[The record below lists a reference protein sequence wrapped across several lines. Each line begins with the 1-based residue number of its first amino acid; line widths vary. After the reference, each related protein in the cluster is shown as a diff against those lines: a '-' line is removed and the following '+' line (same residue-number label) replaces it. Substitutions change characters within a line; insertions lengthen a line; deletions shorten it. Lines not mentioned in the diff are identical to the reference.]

1 MRAARGTFSIESR
14 AGAGAS
20 NAAEREATMI
30 TTMREER
37 DEAIV
42 HRLTFQRGTGPGLDP
57 GAAMLEL
64 RRMCYFRDLL
74 NAGFESTIWP
84 DRSSRTLRSER
95 LALGIDLPELDA
107 VGLWATRCGDGRVSI
122 PFIEFLL
129 ARTRDGARRF
139 ARADRSGTIAALV
152 QPLEEML
159 LGLTPPG
166 RPAAD
171 LPRLEE
177 VYLGEAEV
185 ARLCGAGGLV
195 DRIVEQCQA
204 IGLQSLPE
212 SDARTA

>member
-1 MRAARGTFSIESR
+1 
-14 AGAGAS
+14 
-20 NAAEREATMI
+20 MI
-30 TTMREER
+30 TTTRGER
-37 DEAIV
+37 NEAIV
-42 HRLTFQRGTGPGLDP
+42 HRLVTSREAVPALDP

-64 RRMCYFRDLL
+64 RRMCYYRDLL
-74 NAGFESTIWP
+74 QSGFESTIWP

-129 ARTRDGARRF
+129 ARTRDAARRF
-139 ARADRSGTIAALV
+139 ARADRGGAVAGLLE
-152 QPLEEML
+152 PLDEML
-159 LGLTPPG
+159 LGMTPPG

-185 ARLCGAGGLV
+185 ARLCGTAGLV
-195 DRIVEQCQA
+195 DRLVEACQA
-204 IGLQSLPE
+204 VGLQSLAE
-212 SDARTA
+212 SGAPAA